1 MIKASKEQT
10 AKDKPLV
17 SIIVPVYNVE
27 KYLARCLDSIIA
39 QTYKNLQIIVVDDG
53 STDNSGKLCDE
64 YAKKDK
70 RIEVYHKKNGG
81 VSSAR
86 NIGIKNAKGEAVGFI
101 DSDDYVEPQYTETLV
116 KSMLDN
122 DSDISI
128 CGFKKVYVG
137 KSDTII
143 RYKDGACFDKK
154 TFVNKIMNVENA
166 FGVCHMKLIKKEV
179 IGENAF
185 DETLTVG
192 EDALFM
198 VSISANV
205 DKVSYVGQALYNYRI
220 NQSSVVRRYDKNYL
234 KKYEQSMQQM
244 KEKMNAMYGGSF
256 SKSYNN
262 YVSYHAMLVLVN
274 YCCNPKNSSKK
285 QSIKELYQSPILSA
299 GVKNANYD
307 DLSKAKKIS
316 LFCLKHRITPACQL
330 IGYYRQKQI
339 RTGGGQ

>member
-1 MIKASKEQT
+1 MSKAPKE
-10 AKDKPLV
+10 PLISV
-17 SIIVPVYNVE
+17 IVPVYNVE

-39 QTYKNLQIIVVDDG
+39 QTYTNLQIIVVDDG
-53 STDNSGKLCDE
+53 STDNSSKICDE

-70 RIEVYHKKNGG
+70 RIEVYHKKNEG

-86 NIGIKNAKGEAVGFI
+86 NYGIQRTKGEIIGFV
-101 DSDDYVEPQYTETLV
+101 DSDDYVEASYIKLLEKNMQ
-116 KSMLDN
+116 DN
-122 DSDISI
+122 QSDISI
-128 CGFKKVYVG
+128 CGFKKVYDG

-198 VSISANV
+198 VSISTNV
-205 DKVSYVGQALYNYRI
+205 SKVSYVGQALYNYRI

-244 KEKMNAMYGGSF
+244 KEKMNAMYGGSLPN
-256 SKSYNN
+256 SYNN

-285 QSIKELYQSPILSA
+285 QSIKELYRSPILSA

-307 DLSKAKKIS
+307 DLSRAKKIS

-330 IGYYRQKQI
+330 IGHYRQKQI